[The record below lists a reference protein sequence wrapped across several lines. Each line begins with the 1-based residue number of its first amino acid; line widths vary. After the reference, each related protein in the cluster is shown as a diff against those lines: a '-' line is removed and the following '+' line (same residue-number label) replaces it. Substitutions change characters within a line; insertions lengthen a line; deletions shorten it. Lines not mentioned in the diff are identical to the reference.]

1 MCTVAVHHSLPGQ
14 HKTIF
19 LSPQD
24 LEGFKTSEFVAKLIT
39 LVKKE
44 DREGVLSELGNLATL
59 LQTKQTQH
67 GKALTNANRGDA
79 VIFPSDV
86 FHAGAA
92 LVVAPNTRAEDWP
105 RVTSYMQFVPKVLVE
120 CKEWWPLLRTLYNA
134 ERVFDRR
141 TMAGPTT
148 LLRIMTL
155 HGEDPLVVEQAED
168 WLDALTK
175 GRVNCI
181 QS

>member
-1 MCTVAVHHSLPGQ
+1 M
-14 HKTIF
+14 
-19 LSPQD
+19 
-24 LEGFKTSEFVAKLIT
+24 IT

-59 LQTKQTQH
+59 LQTKQNQH
-67 GKALTNANRGDA
+67 GKALTTANRGDA

-92 LVVAPNTRAEDWP
+92 PVVAPNGSAEDYP
-105 RVTSYMQFVPKVLVE
+105 RVTSYMQFVPKVLIE
-120 CKEWWPLLRTLYNA
+120 CEEWRPLLRTLYNA
-134 ERVFDRR
+134 EEVFDRR

-148 LLRIMTL
+148 LLRIMSL
-155 HGEDPLVVEQAED
+155 HGEDPLVVEQAGD